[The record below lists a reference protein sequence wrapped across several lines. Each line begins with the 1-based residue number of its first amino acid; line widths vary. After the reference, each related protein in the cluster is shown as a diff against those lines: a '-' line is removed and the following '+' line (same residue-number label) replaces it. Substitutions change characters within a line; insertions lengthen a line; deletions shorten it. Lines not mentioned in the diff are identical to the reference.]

1 MLAAA
6 IIFSPFFLLFVESC
20 LKINYS
26 TPPKCECKSLA
37 LDSSNMQQNI
47 GTSSFYPNI
56 SLHSVQSPII
66 SIDDCA
72 LAAHCN
78 NENYDLVGFD
88 PLKATMF
95 GKYNAEGFC
104 DPYTQKWLIDDGD
117 GSGLTTYP
125 HFFGICCRGV
135 QIALLS
141 IYITVMEQRIQSASL
156 QRISTLRI
164 LTKVFFRRHII
175 DGCVVEEI
183 WCVRVDDLV
192 CEAVGITAKT
202 DSGTYQIEDLI
213 GVSGVSAMSILV
225 CGSNGM
231 HSHYDM

>member
-6 IIFSPFFLLFVESC
+6 VIFSPFFFHFVETC

-72 LAAHCN
+72 LTAHCN

-88 PLKATMF
+88 PLKATM
-95 GKYNAEGFC
+95 
-104 DPYTQKWLIDDGD
+104 
-117 GSGLTTYP
+117 
-125 HFFGICCRGV
+125 CRGV

-231 HSHYDM
+231 HSHYDIIDIKEISCSYEMCS

>member
-6 IIFSPFFLLFVESC
+6 IIFSPFFFHFVETC

-125 HFFGICCRGV
+125 QFFGICV
-135 QIALLS
+135 DYLS
-141 IYITVMEQRIQSASL
+141 RCTDCSAFNIYNSYGTENS
-156 QRISTLRI
+156 IS
-164 LTKVFFRRHII
+164 F
-175 DGCVVEEI
+175 
-183 WCVRVDDLV
+183 
-192 CEAVGITAKT
+192 ATAYLYT
-202 DSGTYQIEDLI
+202 
-213 GVSGVSAMSILV
+213 
-225 CGSNGM
+225 
-231 HSHYDM
+231 